1 MMRALSTSASG
12 MRAQQ
17 LQVDTIANNLANVNT
32 TAFKAARAE
41 FQDLLYQAVSPNQRQ
56 SAAAG
61 IQPIQ
66 VGHGVRLA
74 AIRRTFTQGPS
85 QITGGA
91 LDLTISGDGFFRVEQ
106 ADGSYA
112 YTRDGNFSMD
122 GEGSLVT
129 TTGMRVSPGFSFPE
143 GTSEVGVRRDGQV
156 LVRAQGEQE
165 STELGTME
173 VYRFANPA
181 GLSALG
187 HNLYA
192 ETEASGISQSGIPG
206 EEGFGFVE
214 SGLLEASNVSVVEE
228 MIRLIEAQRAYEL
241 NSKAIQTSDD
251 MLSVTNQLKR

>member
-17 LQVDTIANNLANVNT
+17 LYVDTIANNLANVNT
-32 TAFKAARAE
+32 TAFKASRAE
-41 FQDLLYQAVSPNQRQ
+41 FQDLLYQNVSPNQRQ
-56 SAAAG
+56 NASAG

-74 AIRRTFTQGPS
+74 AIRRTFTQGPT
-85 QITGGA
+85 QVTGSA
-91 LDLTISGDGFFRVEQ
+91 LDLAISGDGFFRVENS
-106 ADGSYA
+106 DGSYS
-112 YTRDGNFSMD
+112 YTRDGNFSLD

-129 TTGMRVSPGFSFPE
+129 PTGNKVAPGFTFPD
-143 GTSEVGVRRDGQV
+143 GTGEVGVQRDGSV
-156 LVRAQGEQE
+156 LVRVAGEEE
-165 STELGTME
+165 SSELGVLE

-181 GLSALG
+181 GLRAIG
-187 HNLYA
+187 NNLYA
-192 ETEASGISQSGIPG
+192 ETEASGVAQSGVPG
-206 EEGFGFVE
+206 EEGFGMVE

-241 NSKAIQTSDD
+241 NSKAIQTSED